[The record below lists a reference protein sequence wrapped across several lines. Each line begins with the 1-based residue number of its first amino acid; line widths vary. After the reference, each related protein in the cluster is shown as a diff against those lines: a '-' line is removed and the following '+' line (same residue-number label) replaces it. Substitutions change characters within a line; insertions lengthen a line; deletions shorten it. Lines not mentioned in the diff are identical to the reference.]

1 MMLDSGFR
9 ILENKHPLCSL
20 FDPFDKAPTFA
31 KAPEGRQ
38 GRVSCGASNPRQCR
52 GLTIWSGSGIYGS
65 DEGGSRTAPTFG
77 GKQIRAT
84 TWGCPYVEQRNG
96 TVTVVRNIADYALGK
111 LKIKM

>member
-1 MMLDSGFR
+1 LNVEQGISNIEGEIAAALRFRFPHTKFRKKPILRLNSG
-9 ILENKHPLCSL
+9 
-20 FDPFDKAPTFA
+20 
-31 KAPEGRQ
+31 Q
-38 GRVSCGASNPRQCR
+38 VSCGVGNPRQCG